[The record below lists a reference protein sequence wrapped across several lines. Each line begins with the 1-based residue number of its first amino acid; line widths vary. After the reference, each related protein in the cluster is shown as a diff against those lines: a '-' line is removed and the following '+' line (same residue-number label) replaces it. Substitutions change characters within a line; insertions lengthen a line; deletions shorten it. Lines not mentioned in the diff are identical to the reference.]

1 MKHRQGI
8 LSVGGAIGALSLS
21 ALSLSI
27 TSLPAS
33 AQAYPNKPIRMVVTA
48 AAGGITD
55 IMTRIMSENIQ
66 RSIGQPMIVE
76 NRPGAGGSTAVQYVA
91 KSTPDGYT
99 LVIVNVG
106 NASIAPWITKDLP
119 YDPLK
124 DLVGVAAV
132 AEVPSVVAIPDS
144 LPVKT
149 LKEFIDYCR
158 ANPGAINYGSAGT
171 ATMPHLAAE
180 LLAHMI
186 GVKMVHIPYKGA
198 APAGVDLAAGRIQ
211 LSLLGVGSVRA
222 QLAAG
227 TVRILAVAA
236 PKRIPAI
243 PNVPTFAEAGL
254 PAYEVTNWFG
264 VLAPTGTPRDIIL
277 MLNNHIGQAFDNL
290 KSVEQLTTAGIVPM
304 RESVEQFQKRIIS
317 DHTKWRD
324 VVKSAGIK
332 PE

>member
-1 MKHRQGI
+1 MSSQTYQMNKTAMGKSAVFAALI
-8 LSVGGAIGALSLS
+8 L
-21 ALSLSI
+21 
-27 TSLPAS
+27 TAS
-33 AQAYPNKPIRMVVTA
+33 QQAMAQAYPNKPLRIVVTA

-76 NRPGAGGSTAVQYVA
+76 NRPGAGGSTAVQFVA
-91 KSTPDGYT
+91 KSAPDGYT

-106 NASIAPWITKDLP
+106 NAAIAPWVTKDLP

-132 AEVPSVVAIPDS
+132 AEVPSIVAIPDS

-149 LKEFIDYCR
+149 LKEFIEYGR
-158 ANPGAINYGSAGT
+158 ANQGSINYGSAGN

-180 LLAHMI
+180 LLSFLT

-227 TVRILAVAA
+227 TVRVLAVAA
-236 PKRIPAI
+236 PKRIAAI

-254 PAYEVTNWFG
+254 PQYEVVNWFG
-264 VLAPTGTPRDIIL
+264 VLAPAGTPRDVVAL
-277 MLNNHIGQAFDNL
+277 LNNHIGQAFENP
-290 KSVEQLTTAGIVPM
+290 KAVEQLTSAGIVPM
-304 RESVEQFQKRIIS
+304 KETVEQFQKRIVS
-317 DHTKWRD
+317 DHVKWRD
-324 VVKSAGIK
+324 VVRNAGIK

>member
-1 MKHRQGI
+1 MSSIRNGI
-8 LSVGGAIGALSLS
+8 GPGALLAFLILTGSHQVM
-21 ALSLSI
+21 
-27 TSLPAS
+27 
-33 AQAYPNKPIRMVVTA
+33 AQAFPNKPIRMVVTA

-66 RSIGQPMIVE
+66 RTIGQPMIVE
-76 NRPGAGGSTAVQYVA
+76 NRPGAGGSTAVHYTA
-91 KSTPDGYT
+91 KSAPDGYT
-99 LVIVNVG
+99 LVIINVG
-106 NASIAPWITKDLP
+106 NASIAPWVTKDLP

-132 AEVPSVVAIPDS
+132 AEVPSLVVIPDS

-149 LKEFIDYCR
+149 LKEFIEYGR
-158 ANPGAINYGSAGT
+158 ANQGALNYGSAGT

-180 LLAHMI
+180 LLSFMTGI
-186 GVKMVHIPYKGA
+186 KMVHVPYKGA

-227 TVRILAVAA
+227 TVRVLAVAS
-236 PKRIPAI
+236 PTRIPAL

-254 PAYEVTNWFG
+254 AAYEVTNWFG
-264 VLAPTGTPRDIIL
+264 VLAPAGTPRDVVL
-277 MLNNHIGQAFDNL
+277 LLNNHIGQAFAGPTA
-290 KSVEQLTTAGIVPM
+290 VEQLTRAGIVPM
-304 RESVEQFQKRIIS
+304 KESVEQFQKRIVS
-317 DHTKWRD
+317 DHLKWRD
-324 VVKSAGIK
+324 VVKNAGIK

>member
-1 MKHRQGI
+1 M
-8 LSVGGAIGALSLS
+8 
-21 ALSLSI
+21 
-27 TSLPAS
+27 LPATLAAVTVLAAAPAVGQS
-33 AQAYPNKPIRMVVTA
+33 YPVKPLRMVVTA

-66 RSIGQPMIVE
+66 RTIGQPMIVE
-76 NRPGAGGSTAVQYVA
+76 SRPGAGGSTAVQYVA
-91 KSTPDGYT
+91 RSAPDGYT

-106 NASIAPWITKDLP
+106 NASIAPWVTKDLP

-124 DLVGVAAV
+124 DLVGVAPV

-149 LKEFIDYCR
+149 LKEFIDYGR
-158 ANPGAINYGSAGT
+158 ANPGTINYGSAGQ

-180 LLAHMI
+180 VLSHMT

-211 LSLLGVGSVRA
+211 VSLLGVGSVRS

-236 PKRIPAI
+236 PRRIPAI

-264 VLAPTGTPRDIIL
+264 VLAPAAVPREIVL
-277 MLNNHIGQAFDNL
+277 LLNNHIGQAFENP
-290 KSVEQLTTAGIVPM
+290 KAVEQLTGAGIVPM
-304 RESVEQFQKRIIS
+304 KESVDQFQKRIVS
-317 DHTKWRD
+317 DNIKWRD
-324 VVKSAGIK
+324 VVKNAGIK

>member
-1 MKHRQGI
+1 MKSNTVNRVCGTVAAAMLLVAATQ
-8 LSVGGAIGALSLS
+8 SF
-21 ALSLSI
+21 
-27 TSLPAS
+27 
-33 AQAYPNKPIRMVVTA
+33 AQSYPVKPIRMVVTA

-55 IMTRIMSENIQ
+55 IMTRIISENIQ
-66 RSIGQPMIVE
+66 RTIGQPMIVE
-76 NRPGAGGSTAVQYVA
+76 NRPGAGGSTAVLFTA
-91 KSTPDGYT
+91 KSAADGYT

-106 NASIAPWITKDLP
+106 NASIAPWVTKDLP

-124 DLVGVAAV
+124 DLTGVAAV

-149 LKEFIDYCR
+149 LKEFIEYGR
-158 ANPGAINYGSAGT
+158 ANQGSINYGSAGQ

-180 LLAHMI
+180 LLSFMT

-211 LSLLGVGSVRA
+211 VSLLGVGSVRA

-227 TVRILAVAA
+227 TVRVLAVAA
-236 PKRIPAI
+236 PKRIAAL

-254 PAYEVTNWFG
+254 PQYEVTNWFG
-264 VLAPTGTPRDIIL
+264 VLAPAATPREIVNL
-277 MLNNHIGQAFDNL
+277 LNNHIGQAFENP
-290 KSVEQLTTAGIVPM
+290 KAVEQLIGAGILPM
-304 RESVEQFQKRIIS
+304 RESVDQFQKRIIA
-317 DHTKWRD
+317 DNMKWRD
-324 VVKSAGIK
+324 VVRNAGIK

>member
-1 MKHRQGI
+1 MQANGVKFWCVGI
-8 LSVGGAIGALSLS
+8 TLAVSGW
-21 ALSLSI
+21 
-27 TSLPAS
+27 
-33 AQAYPNKPIRMVVTA
+33 AQAQNYPAKPIRMIVTA

-66 RSIGQPMIVE
+66 RTIGQPMIVE
-76 NRPGAGGSTAVQYVA
+76 NRPGAGGSTAVHFVA
-91 KSTPDGYT
+91 QSNPDGYT

-106 NASIAPWITKDLP
+106 NASIAPWVTKSLP

-132 AEVPSVVAIPDS
+132 AEVPSLVAIPDS

-149 LKEFIDYCR
+149 LKEFIELGKSK
-158 ANPGAINYGSAGT
+158 PGSFNYGSAGT

-180 LLAHMI
+180 LLASMT
-186 GVKMVHIPYKGA
+186 GLKMVHVPYKGA

-211 LSLLGVGSVRA
+211 VSLLGVGSVRA

-227 TVRILAVAA
+227 TVRVLAVAA
-236 PKRIPAI
+236 PKRLQAI

-254 PAYEVTNWFG
+254 PQYEVVNWFG
-264 VLAPTGTPRDIIL
+264 VLAPTGTPREIVNT
-277 MLNNHIGQAFDNL
+277 LNSHINQAFEQP
-290 KSVEQLTTAGIVPM
+290 KAVEQLTQAGILPIK
-304 RESVEQFQKRIIS
+304 ETVEAFQKRIAA
-317 DHTKWRD
+317 DHLKWRD
-324 VVKSAGIK
+324 VVKNSGIQ